1 MDFLRQ
7 VISNEVARPTQ
18 IPSGLSLFKAEIA
31 GIAGRF
37 ARLTV
42 ADKQI
47 NGAIDCAWNCDGSA
61 TSSTDSTR

>member
-1 MDFLRQ
+1 MLYGTYPLTLLYFD
-7 VISNEVARPTQ
+7 
-18 IPSGLSLFKAEIA
+18 IA
-31 GIAGRF
+31 AGRF